1 MDTRLSSYVRT
12 PDWPTPVRYTIAVV
26 AALGAGVLRGVLS
39 PIWGEDLPFLTFIP
53 AMVLSAWAGGFWPG
67 LLTTVLGAA
76 IVQYFW
82 LPPSYSFK
90 IGSLADVVGLLF
102 FIGIGALISALSGTM
117 HRGRRRLESLLHSI
131 DEGFVVFD
139 RDWRYRYVNDRGA
152 VLLRHPTPKIGKAI
166 WELFPDIVGTDVET
180 RLRRASVEPAPIV
193 FETLYRPYG
202 RWFRARV
209 FPTPDGFS
217 VLLEDTTDQK
227 RAEEASLRLAAIVR
241 WSDEAIVGKDLD
253 GII

>member
-1 MDTRLSSYVRT
+1 MWYFYKLRRYLGMDTRLSSYVRT

-67 LLTTVLGAA
+67 LLTTVL
-76 IVQYFW
+76 
-82 LPPSYSFK
+82 
-90 IGSLADVVGLLF
+90 
-102 FIGIGALISALSGTM
+102 
-117 HRGRRRLESLLHSI
+117 
-131 DEGFVVFD
+131 
-139 RDWRYRYVNDRGA
+139 
-152 VLLRHPTPKIGKAI
+152 
-166 WELFPDIVGTDVET
+166 
-180 RLRRASVEPAPIV
+180 EPAPIV

-253 GII
+253 GIITAWNPAAERLFGFTAQEAIGRSIRMIVPADRQGEEDDVLSRLRRGETVEHFETVRMRKDGTPINVALTVSPIRD